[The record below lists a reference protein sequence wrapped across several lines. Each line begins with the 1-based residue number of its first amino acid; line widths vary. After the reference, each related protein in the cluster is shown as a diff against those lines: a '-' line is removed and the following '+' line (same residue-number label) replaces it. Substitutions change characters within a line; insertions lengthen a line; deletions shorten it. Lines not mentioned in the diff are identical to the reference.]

1 MDKFL
6 ALFTSLSLLNPLTL
20 TLVSVNSFADN
31 AVLLIR
37 GRINLEGG
45 DDVTPDTVSVAY
57 DEYFALDPC
66 CCVALETVADM
77 NCAPLS
83 HHGTVREDHTSAHL
97 ASSHSPIYLVSP
109 FFVYGNTPIYVF
121 YVGRYIWFR
130 LRVLVTRRDTFFLR
144 LLSPSTPLLS
154 CHSSPP

>member
-1 MDKFL
+1 ML
-6 ALFTSLSLLNPLTL
+6 
-20 TLVSVNSFADN
+20 
-31 AVLLIR
+31 LLIR

-57 DEYFALDPC
+57 NEYFALDPC

-77 NCAPLS
+77 NCASYWPMSRTIHSLS

-97 ASSHSPIYLVSP
+97 VSSHSPIYLVSP

>member
-1 MDKFL
+1 ML
-6 ALFTSLSLLNPLTL
+6 RLTL
-20 TLVSVNSFADN
+20 SVLPIMSILLWIHV
-31 AVLLIR
+31 AVLLWR
-37 GRINLEGG
+37 QL
-45 DDVTPDTVSVAY
+45 
-57 DEYFALDPC
+57 L
-66 CCVALETVADM
+66 DM
-77 NCAPLS
+77 NCASYWPMSRTIHSLS

-97 ASSHSPIYLVSP
+97 VSSHSPIYLVSP

>member
-1 MDKFL
+1 ML
-6 ALFTSLSLLNPLTL
+6 RLTL
-20 TLVSVNSFADN
+20 SVLPIMSILLWIHV
-31 AVLLIR
+31 AVLLWR
-37 GRINLEGG
+37 QL
-45 DDVTPDTVSVAY
+45 
-57 DEYFALDPC
+57 L
-66 CCVALETVADM
+66 DM
-77 NCAPLS
+77 NGASYWPMSRTIHSLS

-97 ASSHSPIYLVSP
+97 VSSHSPIYLVSP

-130 LRVLVTRRDTFFLR
+130 LRVLVTRRDTFLLR

>member
-1 MDKFL
+1 VVV
-6 ALFTSLSLLNPLTL
+6 ALTDRGSGHGFNPC
-20 TLVSVNSFADN
+20 
-31 AVLLIR
+31 
-37 GRINLEGG
+37 
-45 DDVTPDTVSVAY
+45 VTPDTVSVAY
-57 DEYFALDPC
+57 NEYFALDPC

-77 NCAPLS
+77 NCASYWPMSRTIHSLS

-97 ASSHSPIYLVSP
+97 VSSHSPIYLVSP

-130 LRVLVTRRDTFFLR
+130 LRVLVTRRDTFLLR